1 MRRVT
6 ASSLRDAGFDVLRD
20 AGFAVLVSM
29 FMSCGRDEAS
39 TRLTLHRFDVYNN
52 SRRRNKLWICGFLRL
67 REPL

>member
-6 ASSLRDAGFDVLRD
+6 ASSLRGVGFAVLRD

-39 TRLTLHRFDVYNN
+39 TRLTSARFAVYYNPQQ
-52 SRRRNKLWICGFLRL
+52 RNKHWMDGFLGL
-67 REPL
+67 RELL